1 MGTSASSKGPNGS
14 NPLVPPWAEDG
25 DTVVIGGGGDDQE
38 TNMEVSNSDVQEDIP
53 ELKNESPFSTRF
65 LSARRAFGDYAKSG
79 NRDDLKNSLG
89 HYARNSTGKGVGA
102 AKRLASGITAGTGLY
117 GLLSGNSV
125 NTSSG
130 ALALAD
136 LSGLTTDQAIE
147 RIVTHLTPD
156 SADAD
161 LVRTA
166 MNFALSEALQESE
179 YIDEVSFTPDLMGEV
194 FTFYL
199 TDLVFQQ
206 VIIDMGKAW
215 FHAETA
221 MRQIHMENELRELIR
236 IIVDGTLEKI
246 SGGDVSNI
254 SQSQITQV
262 QISAIRQTITEWE
275 RF

>member
-1 MGTSASSKGPNGS
+1 MSNKGPNSS

-25 DTVVIGGGGDDQE
+25 DSVVVDDGGDQKDDI
-38 TNMEVSNSDVQEDIP
+38 EVSNSDVQDNIAEP
-53 ELKNESPFSTRF
+53 RNETPSSSRF
-65 LSARRAFGDYAKSG
+65 QSARRAFGEYAKSG
-79 NRDDLKNSLG
+79 SRDDLKRSLG
-89 HYARNSTGKGVGA
+89 HYARNSTGRGAGA
-102 AKRLASGITAGTGLY
+102 ARRLASGITAGTGLY
-117 GLLSGNSV
+117 GLLNGNLVSTNSGN
-125 NTSSG
+125 
-130 ALALAD
+130 LALAD
-136 LSGLTTDQAIE
+136 LSGLTTDQAID

-179 YIDEVSFTPDLMGEV
+179 YIDDVDFSPDLMGEV
-194 FTFYL
+194 FTFYI

-206 VIIDMGKAW
+206 VLTDMGRAW

-221 MRQIHMENELRELIR
+221 IRQIHMENELKELIR
-236 IIVDGTLEKI
+236 VIVDGTLERI